1 MVGLS
6 VGFFGFNHCIF
17 QIKNFH
23 LVPYYIFYL
32 TGESFSLQRFF
43 LSFILRLFVIAH

>member
-23 LVPYYIFYL
+23 LVPYIFYL
-32 TGESFSLQRFF
+32 FGESFSLQRFF